1 MIMKRNIYATFVLLA
16 FFSNCS
22 NDIVRESQ
30 GVDKSIED
38 YSPGWFLYDHAESK
52 YAQYRIYINKES
64 MERTG
69 EGTIRFRY
77 RTVYPGSSVN
87 LKLIEEELREVDCIN
102 YRYRILER
110 KAISKWGPDP
120 SQESSNI
127 GIATNWISDAD
138 RGLFNAVCVKGEK
151 R

>member
-1 MIMKRNIYATFVLLA
+1 MKRNIYATFVLLA
-16 FFSNCS
+16 FISNCS

-127 GIATNWISDAD
+127 GIATNWISEQIAD
-138 RGLFNAVCVKGEK
+138 YLTLCVLKARKG